1 MSFKNYTTRMS
12 CFALISA
19 IESDLRSIIYFEVSD
34 LELEK
39 VLPSDVLT
47 NAKAR
52 FRFDQ
57 RRIQT

>member
-47 NAKAR
+47 NA
-52 FRFDQ
+52 
-57 RRIQT
+57 